1 VHRLYPARFL
11 QNQKL
16 RPFTSWSVD
25 CSIEDVKFKPIEKGV
40 DKTFAIV
47 FEKGD
52 EVINGL
58 KEFVGEHRLRAG
70 HFNGIGALND
80 VVLGFFF
87 HGEKIYK
94 KIHIIQPVEV
104 LSLSGEITYE
114 DGEPKVSATVVVG
127 KSDGTAHGGHLLE
140 AHVYPTFELML
151 SESTEGLQRRTD
163 ADTGLALIDLD
174 AA

>member
-1 VHRLYPARFL
+1 
-11 QNQKL
+11 
-16 RPFTSWSVD
+16 
-25 CSIEDVKFKPIEKGV
+25 VKFKPIEKGV

-52 EVINGL
+52 EVMTGL
-58 KEFVGEHRLRAG
+58 KEFAREHRLRTG
-70 HFNGIGALND
+70 HFNGIGALSD

-104 LSLSGEITYE
+104 LSLSGEITFE
-114 DGEPKVSATVVVG
+114 SGEPKVCASVIVG

-140 AHVYPTFELML
+140 AHVHPTFEMML
-151 SESTEGLQRRTD
+151 SESAEGLLRKTD